1 MYLNSSVL
9 TVCLP
14 KIARFAIEATRV
26 SPLLRA
32 YQAVGR
38 ADVVLT
44 APQTYGI
51 ETMRWARTRLA
62 KVREELVALDKDWQQ
77 RRSQYNDE
85 AEDWTWR
92 VASRIERVDQRSY
105 ASAYHSLCS
114 SSMSN

>member
-14 KIARFAIEATRV
+14 KIARVAIEATRV

-62 KVREELVALDKDWQQ
+62 KVREELVA
-77 RRSQYNDE
+77 
-85 AEDWTWR
+85 EDGVDGLELCAFLCLR
-92 VASRIERVDQRSY
+92 VGHV
-105 ASAYHSLCS
+105 C
-114 SSMSN
+114 